1 MLAKAQAS
9 AALDAALGSLDVE
22 KMSQAQALKS
32 GSKGREDEMDRA
44 GAYEFV
50 EVLIRIGF
58 WRANPYHGINKL
70 AAKLVPLPD
79 CLHQMLH
86 EVVLPNAKRDDSA
99 LFKERL
105 AGDKAMQAALLS
117 YEKKLKEWFDV
128 HTQSMFLRGEG
139 RKLQYQQWQDLLQ
152 KGWGTDVRAQG
163 YTPGNGVGNWEIF
176 QDSEITGDERCR
188 NKFKIS
194 LSLPQAKFAFINSQ
208 SLDQLTVGQA
218 KDTDAMTTLE
228 FDEFKECIARC
239 ALDKYKPIRQMS
251 AAVMI
256 TSFCKNLLGEENTE
270 ECMNTATLIKAE
282 RYNWKRYSQTLP
294 GQSLKEHKKWLE
306 VWQRLELTDMYYFP
320 LWEKGVHDILQKHFQ
335 ELSLIFLAYCRSLL
349 GSDSA
354 EDAMEMEMSEFKD
367 FVDECGL
374 ETKAINFDL
383 IGSSAQ

>member
-1 MLAKAQAS
+1 MMQS
-9 AALDAALGSLDVE
+9 NNE
-22 KMSQAQALKS
+22 PMP
-32 GSKGREDEMDRA
+32 
-44 GAYEFV
+44 
-50 EVLIRIGF
+50 GF
-58 WRANPYHGINKL
+58 
-70 AAKLVPLPD
+70 
-79 CLHQMLH
+79 
-86 EVVLPNAKRDDSA
+86 
-99 LFKERL
+99 
-105 AGDKAMQAALLS
+105 
-117 YEKKLKEWFDV
+117 
-128 HTQSMFLRGEG
+128 
-139 RKLQYQQWQDLLQ
+139 
-152 KGWGTDVRAQG
+152 
-163 YTPGNGVGNWEIF
+163 TPGKQVGSWQIY

-188 NKFKIS
+188 NIFKVS

-208 SLDQLTVGQA
+208 SLDQLSVGQA

-270 ECMNTATLIKAE
+270 ECMNEATLIKAE

-294 GQSLKEHKKWLE
+294 GQNLKEHKKWLE

-320 LWEKGVHDILQKHFQ
+320 LWEKGVHDLLQKHFA

-374 ETKAINFDL
+374 ETKAVNFDL
-383 IGSSAQ
+383 MTNMFIKANATNSAQVRDMHNESRRSAGTKQDNRTTETVAKVAGKSDGGEAK

>member
-1 MLAKAQAS
+1 ML
-9 AALDAALGSLDVE
+9 
-22 KMSQAQALKS
+22 
-32 GSKGREDEMDRA
+32 
-44 GAYEFV
+44 
-50 EVLIRIGF
+50 
-58 WRANPYHGINKL
+58 
-70 AAKLVPLPD
+70 
-79 CLHQMLH
+79 
-86 EVVLPNAKRDDSA
+86 
-99 LFKERL
+99 
-105 AGDKAMQAALLS
+105 
-117 YEKKLKEWFDV
+117 
-128 HTQSMFLRGEG
+128 
-139 RKLQYQQWQDLLQ
+139 YQQWQDLLK
-152 KGWGTDVRAQG
+152 KGWGTNSGGVNQGVWAKG
-163 YTPGNGVGNWEIF
+163 YTPGNGVGNWQIY

-188 NKFKIS
+188 NIFKVS

-208 SLDQLTVGQA
+208 SLDQMTVGQA

-239 ALDKYKPIRQMS
+239 ALEKYKPIKQMS
-251 AAVMI
+251 NAVMI
-256 TSFCKNLLGEENTE
+256 TSFCKNLLGEDNTE
-270 ECMNTATLIKAE
+270 ECLNTATLIKAE

-320 LWEKGVHDILQKHFQ
+320 LWEKGVHDILQKHFA

-383 IGSSAQ
+383 MTNNFIKANATNSGAVRDQHAEGRRSAGTKQDQRTTEVVGKVKGTSDGQEAKKDQ